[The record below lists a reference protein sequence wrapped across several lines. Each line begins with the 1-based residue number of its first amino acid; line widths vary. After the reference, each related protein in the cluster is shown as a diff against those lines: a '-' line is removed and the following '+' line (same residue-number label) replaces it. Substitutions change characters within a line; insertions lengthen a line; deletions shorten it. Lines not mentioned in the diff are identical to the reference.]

1 MAFDNGG
8 DAELTVKRILQR
20 RQSAVH
26 RIGVGYREL
35 R

>member
-20 RQSAVH
+20 RQSAVQ